1 MKYTES
7 YFFDEIP
14 FFYTFI
20 KDSLSD
26 KRIHDHEFYEI
37 FLTLSDNM
45 VHLVADKKFVLPQ
58 SSLVFIRPNDVHSN
72 HNPYITHS

>member
-20 KDSLSD
+20 KDSISD
-26 KRIHDHEFYEI
+26 KRIHNHEFYEI

-45 VHLVADKKFVLPQ
+45 VHLVADKNLFCLKALLYLSP
-58 SSLVFIRPNDVHSN
+58 
-72 HNPYITHS
+72 TE